1 MRAHPPS
8 SCIRPR
14 ACARVFW
21 RCTQSLLLGVSL
33 LAPVTPA
40 QASDATRFTGTW
52 EHVGGDSE
60 QEGLLAAIEHCV
72 AELNFLVRPLARHRL
87 VQSSGIPSRVVIAAE
102 DTRVSVQ
109 QGSGP
114 VLSSPLG
121 SVIPATSVEGDR
133 IELSHRIQDDALVQR
148 VANPDGARQTVYRLD
163 AKGSRMSAEVT
174 TSSRFFSR
182 ALVYTL
188 TFERVTSKQVSQGP
202 SAGVTSS
209 Q

>member
-1 MRAHPPS
+1 M
-8 SCIRPR
+8 
-14 ACARVFW
+14 
-21 RCTQSLLLGVSL
+21 
-33 LAPVTPA
+33 
-40 QASDATRFTGTW
+40 
-52 EHVGGDSE
+52 
-60 QEGLLAAIEHCV
+60 
-72 AELNFLVRPLARHRL
+72 
-87 VQSSGIPSRVVIAAE
+87 VIAAE

-163 AKGSRMSAEVT
+163 SKESLMSAEVT